1 MALFRRRRSSGDET
15 RIPRKDRR
23 GASPA
28 LVGLLVLLLLA
39 VLTFFGFTKAIPFT
53 EGFRINAVVENTSNI
68 RPNSPVRIAGV
79 NVGRVT
85 AIQPYDGDTDMSVVE
100 MEIDEAGLPI
110 HKDARL
116 RIRPRIFLEGN
127 FFVDLQPG
135 TPSSPEL
142 SDGDTLEVT
151 QASRAVQLDE
161 VLTALQSDTRED
173 LQTVLGEFGRALEG
187 DPSESDE
194 GQDPSVRGETAAES
208 LNDTLADSAPALR
221 GAAIVQ
227 EAFLGEEEDDLSSAI
242 RGLQRVTSALGRN
255 EGQLQD
261 LVVNFNR
268 TMAIFAD
275 EQDNVS
281 ATFRELAPTLATAD
295 RALASL
301 NSSFPATRAFARE
314 ILPGVRETAPTIEA
328 SFPFI
333 RQTRGL
339 LRPEELQGLAR
350 DLRPT
355 AEDLSRATDAAI
367 EFFPEQTL
375 ASRCLTRVI
384 LPTGD
389 IVIQDGPFSTGVEN
403 YKEFWFTMVALAG
416 ESQNFDG
423 NGQYVRFQPGGGTQT
438 LSTGTSNAGSPAQ
451 FFNLATPPIGTRPRY
466 PGRRPPYR
474 PDVPCH
480 TQRIPDV
487 NSAVTGPPD
496 GGQGAAAGGPGGPPP
511 GQQPSPLVPGV
522 TIPNLPGAIPQIP
535 GVNAPATAA
544 SRRRDAQNRRRAAT
558 RGRQGTASRRGRA
571 PQRRRTIA
579 QDLVGALNPWP
590 SDRRSREA
598 GR

>member
-1 MALFRRRRSSGDET
+1 MALFRRRRSGDET

-28 LVGLLVLLLLA
+28 LVGLVVLVVLA

-53 EGFRINAVVENTSNI
+53 HGFRVNAVAENTSNI

-85 AIQPYDGDTDMSVVE
+85 AVRPYEGDTDMSVLE
-100 MEIDEAGLPI
+100 LEIQEAGLPI

-135 TPSSPEL
+135 TPSSPAL

-151 QASRAVQLDE
+151 QTTRAVQIDE

-173 LQTVLGEFGRALEG
+173 LQTLLAEFGRALQG
-187 DPSESDE
+187 DPAESDRD
-194 GQDPSVRGETAAES
+194 QDPAVRGETAAES
-208 LNDTLADSAPALR
+208 LNDTFEDSAPALR
-221 GAAIVQ
+221 GVAIVN
-227 EAFLGEEEDDLSSAI
+227 EALLGEEQDDLSTAI
-242 RGLQRVTSALGRN
+242 RGLQRITAALGRN
-255 EGQLQD
+255 EAQLQD

-268 TMAIFAD
+268 TMEIFAD
-275 EQDNVS
+275 EQANVS

-295 RALASL
+295 RALASI
-301 NSSFPATRAFARE
+301 NRSFPSTRAFARE
-314 ILPGVRETAPTIEA
+314 ILPGVRETGPTIEA

-333 RQTRGL
+333 RQARGL

-355 AEDLSRATDAAI
+355 AEDLSAATDAAI

-375 ASRCLTRVI
+375 VARCLTRVI

-389 IVIQDGPFSTGVEN
+389 IVIQDGNFTTGVEN
-403 YKEFWFTMVALAG
+403 YKEFWYTMAALAG

-438 LSTGTSNAGSPAQ
+438 LSTGASNAGTPSQ
-451 FFNLATPPIGTRPRY
+451 FFNLAAPPLGTRPRY

-474 PDVPCH
+474 PDVPCY

-496 GGQGAAAGGPGGPPP
+496 GGQGAAAGGQPQAGG
-511 GQQPSPLVPGV
+511 GQGPQPLVPGISV
-522 TIPNLPGAIPQIP
+522 PSLPGAVPQIP
-535 GVNAPATAA
+535 GLTAPATAA
-544 SRRRDAQNRRRAAT
+544 SRRRDAQSRRAARARRT
-558 RGRQGTASRRGRA
+558 VASSRRRGTQ
-571 PQRRRTIA
+571 QRRRTIA

-590 SDRRSREA
+590 RSRRQGA